1 MTCSSIISGN
11 SIGVM
16 VRVLTNH
23 HRKGELSS
31 NTSAIAVEN
40 LYYTINTANVVPKS
54 AALAIPDY
62 TNNNGSPPYNNNPN
76 SNVNANSE
84 KLYRL
89 NANLGAKTGLGITL
103 KVMAGDEVN
112 IFGMSYWKTAGSGVQ
127 GTPDP
132 IPTLDLLNSFI
143 GSNAAAITKGI
154 TGSALNAVP
163 LIPNTLN
170 QIFSQQQQTTD
181 KPKAYINWILFDEQ
195 FKPVMQGTNS
205 GFSAVGDEGVL
216 TEHHNS
222 GGGILTTG
230 EITKNGYL
238 YVYCSNESR
247 LDVFFDNL
255 QVVHNRGPI
264 LEETHY
270 YPFGMVMAGISSK
283 ALSFGGPE
291 NKFKYNGKEEQRKE
305 FNDGSGLDW
314 LDYGARMYDAQIG
327 RWNHID
333 PLSEKMRRF
342 SPYNYAFDN
351 PIRFIDPDGIAPSDW
366 VKYRDANG
374 QQTVDWNANVTD
386 EKSAEEYVKNNGG
399 TETKYI
405 GEEGYISNSYKN
417 EGDKRQTH
425 KLNKDGTATPVFGEP
440 STTTTKRDLATIE
453 PGEKPAGVPDVVK
466 QIDGYAGA
474 IGLEAGLVDL
484 AAKKGINA
492 VEDLGT
498 LAKPAS
504 NVLGVLGATTSAI
517 NIGTATVEFA
527 QNPSYGS
534 GTKVAVQAFAAA
546 APLIFPGAGLAISI
560 GISVADMIWGEQFYK
575 KIDEMATKK

>member
-1 MTCSSIISGN
+1 
-11 SIGVM
+11 
-16 VRVLTNH
+16 
-23 HRKGELSS
+23 
-31 NTSAIAVEN
+31 
-40 LYYTINTANVVPKS
+40 
-54 AALAIPDY
+54 
-62 TNNNGSPPYNNNPN
+62 
-76 SNVNANSE
+76 
-84 KLYRL
+84 
-89 NANLGAKTGLGITL
+89 
-103 KVMAGDEVN
+103 
-112 IFGMSYWKTAGSGVQ
+112 
-127 GTPDP
+127 
-132 IPTLDLLNSFI
+132 
-143 GSNAAAITKGI
+143 
-154 TGSALNAVP
+154 
-163 LIPNTLN
+163 
-170 QIFSQQQQTTD
+170 
-181 KPKAYINWILFDEQ
+181 
-195 FKPVMQGTNS
+195 
-205 GFSAVGDEGVL
+205 
-216 TEHHNS
+216 
-222 GGGILTTG
+222 
-230 EITKNGYL
+230 
-238 YVYCSNESR
+238 
-247 LDVFFDNL
+247 
-255 QVVHNRGPI
+255 
-264 LEETHY
+264 
-270 YPFGMVMAGISSK
+270 
-283 ALSFGGPE
+283 
-291 NKFKYNGKEEQRKE
+291 
-305 FNDGSGLDW
+305 
-314 LDYGARMYDAQIG
+314 
-327 RWNHID
+327 
-333 PLSEKMRRF
+333 
-342 SPYNYAFDN
+342 
-351 PIRFIDPDGIAPSDW
+351 
-366 VKYRDANG
+366 
-374 QQTVDWNANVTD
+374 
-386 EKSAEEYVKNNGG
+386 VKNNGG